1 MRKPSRPPLARP
13 ASSEPKSPA
22 QPKATGEPKPLAQ
35 PKAQAGPKPP
45 AKSKAAA
52 ARKSQPKPPT
62 EPGSSAARRAKV
74 PAQALPDH
82 SSPAGWIGSFD
93 QLFPA
98 TNDVACFR
106 DPGGTII
113 DASEAF
119 QAKFGRRTDHW
130 IGISFDLIVHLEDLP
145 TLEHA
150 QGLLARTPHVA
161 NTEVRCRTLQGWRW
175 MLWEE
180 SCCRDTTGRIIAIR
194 AVGRDV
200 TRRHMA
206 EEQSFILTQAV
217 EQSPIA
223 TAIADTDGFIRYSN
237 PRFTDFT
244 GASLETLLE
253 RHERIFRDAHPTE
266 EAYQAFLRQVRSGHP
281 WRGEVSTRSPTGDP
295 RWEFVQVSAIR
306 NHSGMVTNF
315 LMLREEITERK
326 TLEGQLRQAQKLE
339 SIGTLAGG
347 IAHDFNNL
355 LSIING
361 YAELLLS
368 RPENDERTT
377 RFLGEI
383 FKAGQRAVGL
393 VRQILTFSRKVETL
407 LGPMEINQLL
417 RELAGMLQETFPRT
431 IVFDFRLA
439 PALPALLADQNQVQQ
454 ILMNLCVNARDAMP
468 SGGTL
473 TLATEQVAGL
483 ELARIGGDPSRTYQ
497 CIRVTD
503 TGVGI
508 TPAVQQRIFEPFFTT
523 KEKGSGTGLGLAVV
537 EGIVSR
543 HCGLID
549 LRSSPGQGSTFL
561 IYLPEAPLPAA
572 SPGER
577 PAQPTA
583 SLRTGRILIV
593 EDEESLR
600 NLPQGVLEARGFTV
614 RTVDDGA
621 KALDFLDLHAAEIDC
636 VILDV
641 NMPRLNGVSVFQ
653 VIHQKYTHLG
663 VIVVSG
669 YLSSEIKQQFLNL
682 GQEIFIHKPFRV
694 EDIIAKVHQV
704 LSARPPA

>member
-1 MRKPSRPPLARP
+1 MRKPSRKSPPHPAAAEPKAPRP
-13 ASSEPKSPA
+13 APSR
-22 QPKATGEPKPLAQ
+22 
-35 PKAQAGPKPP
+35 P
-45 AKSKAAA
+45 AKAEAKAPRPA
-52 ARKSQPKPPT
+52 PT
-62 EPGSSAARRAKV
+62 RLTV
-74 PAQALPDH
+74 PANGRDPA
-82 SSPAGWIGSFD
+82 SPAGWIGSFD

-98 TNDVACFR
+98 TNDIACFR
-106 DPGGTII
+106 DPGGAII

-119 QAKFGRRTDHW
+119 QSMFGRRTDHW
-130 IGISFDLIVHLEDLP
+130 IGIPFEQIVHREDFS
-145 TLEHA
+145 TLEQA
-150 QGLLARTPHVA
+150 QRQLSSSPHQA

-206 EEQSFILTQAV
+206 EEQSFILAQAV

-223 TAIADTDGFIRYSN
+223 TAIADPDGFIRYSN
-237 PRFTDFT
+237 PRFTECT

-253 RHERIFRDAHPTE
+253 RRERIFRDAHPTE
-266 EAYQAFLRQVRSGHP
+266 EAYQAFLRQVRGGHP
-281 WRGEVSTRSPTGDP
+281 WRGEVSTRSPSGDP
-295 RWEFVQVSAIR
+295 RWESVQVSAIR
-306 NHSGMVTNF
+306 NPSGAVTNF

-361 YAELLLS
+361 YSELLLS
-368 RPENDERTT
+368 RPDNDDRAT

-407 LGPMEINQLL
+407 LAPVELNQLL

-468 SGGTL
+468 AGGTL
-473 TLATEQVAGL
+473 TLATEAVPGR
-483 ELARIGGDPSRTYQ
+483 ELARLGGDPARSYQ

-508 TPAVQQRIFEPFFTT
+508 PPAVLQRIFEPFFTT

-543 HCGLID
+543 HSGLID
-549 LRSSPGQGSTFL
+549 VRSTPDQGSTFL
-561 IYLPEAPLPAA
+561 IYLPEAPMPATA
-572 SPGER
+572 PGER
-577 PAQPTA
+577 QVLPPARV
-583 SLRTGRILIV
+583 LTGRVLIV

-600 NLPQGVLEARGFTV
+600 NLTQGVLEARGFTV

-621 KALDFLDLHAAEIDC
+621 KALDFLDRHASEIDC

-641 NMPRLNGVSVFQ
+641 NMPRLNGISVFQ
-653 VIHQKYTHLG
+653 VIHQKYTNLG

-669 YLSSEIKQQFLNL
+669 YLSSEIKQQFLDL
-682 GQEIFIHKPFRV
+682 GQDVFIHKPFRV
-694 EDIIAKVHQV
+694 DDIIAKVNQV
-704 LSARPPA
+704 LSARHPA